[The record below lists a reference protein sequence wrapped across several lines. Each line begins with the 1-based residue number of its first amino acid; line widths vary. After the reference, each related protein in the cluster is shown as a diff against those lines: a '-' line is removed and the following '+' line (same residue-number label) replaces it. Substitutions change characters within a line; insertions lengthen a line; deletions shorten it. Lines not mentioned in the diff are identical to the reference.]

1 MKASHWKNLLNTS
14 LSACLLA
21 VGCCAAQADDLDKPL
36 LLVASPTLE
45 GPYRRTTLV
54 AVQIGGGH
62 VGFILNRA
70 TDIKLSTV
78 FPGDARAA
86 KVTDPLYFGGPLRN
100 DALFAV
106 ARRNP
111 GKHSFALFSGL
122 YVTSETAAIERIIRK
137 TPNEARY
144 FAGFVA
150 WAPRELSAEI
160 ERGLW
165 HVAEPAVDL
174 VFRRDTS
181 GLWEELVTRLGN
193 GQAPRRGPVIQTRL
207 GAGGWAHAGAD
218 DASPATPVAGGY
230 VRWHADAR
238 RPPEEAMTSS
248 GEPHE
253 YFTHQTDRFERSL
266 RIDTELRVLR
276 ASGGLPH

>member
-1 MKASHWKNLLNTS
+1 MNARHWKDLLNAS
-14 LSACLLA
+14 FSACLLA
-21 VGCCAAQADDLDKPL
+21 LGCTARADDLDKPL
-36 LLVASPTLE
+36 LLVASPMLQGT
-45 GPYRRTTLV
+45 YRHTTLV

-70 TDIKLSTV
+70 TGIKLSTL

-86 KVTDPLYFGGPLRN
+86 KVTDPVYFGGPQMN

-111 GKHSFALFSGL
+111 GKQSFPLFNGL
-122 YVTSETAAIERIIRK
+122 FVTSETAAIERLIRR

-150 WAPRELSAEI
+150 WAPRELSIEI

-165 HVAEPAVDL
+165 HVAEPAADL

-193 GQAPRRGPVIQTRL
+193 GQAPRRGPVIRTRL
-207 GAGGWAHAGAD
+207 GAGGWVHAGAA
-218 DASPATPVAGGY
+218 DASPAI
-230 VRWHADAR
+230 W
-238 RPPEEAMTSS
+238 
-248 GEPHE
+248 
-253 YFTHQTDRFERSL
+253 
-266 RIDTELRVLR
+266 
-276 ASGGLPH
+276 